1 MSPYDQDW
9 HDMSD
14 YVVHFTRAS
23 DGKTAYENIMSILF
37 SRILK
42 TTRPFGI
49 ARRQAPDV
57 STQCAVCFSE
67 IPLHLISRLAE
78 RRGSYGIG
86 FSKQFLLDRG
96 GGPIWYV
103 ESDSEAANAVNHLMI
118 RGTRSHDDPIWTVTP
133 FIDSPGD
140 YPNGAYRFE
149 WEREWR
155 HIGDLHFVQTDPS
168 FLIIPEEFHERAHSF
183 FRGVLEDNTG
193 PAYFCPYIDPSW
205 DMYTIRSALNRR

>member
-1 MSPYDQDW
+1 MSPYNQDW
-9 HDMSD
+9 HDISD

-23 DGKTAYENIMSILF
+23 DGKTAYENIMSIL
-37 SRILK
+37 STCILSAAN
-42 TTRPFGI
+42 PFGI
-49 ARRQAPDV
+49 ARRRAPDV

-86 FSKQFLLDRG
+86 FSKQFLLDSG

-103 ESDSEAANAVNHLMI
+103 ESGSAAANAVNQLMI
-118 RGTRSHDDPIWTVTP
+118 SGIRSHDDPIWTVTP

-155 HIGDLHFVQTDPS
+155 HIGDLHFIQTDPS
-168 FLIIPEEFHERAHSF
+168 FLIIPKKLHEKARSF
-183 FRGVLEDNTG
+183 FRGVLVDNSG
-193 PAYFCPYIDPSW
+193 PAYSCSFIDPRW
-205 DMYTIRSALNRR
+205 DLDEVRSALCRQ